1 MLHFWLSTALATAP
15 AVPEASAPSAPSP
28 EPVPAPEPPPPA
40 VGPSLPQPI
49 SVPSAPY
56 PEAELAAGIEASVL
70 LEVAVS
76 TTGDVTG
83 VGVVESAGPDFD
95 TGAMAALRGA
105 RFKPGTDEAGAPVA
119 TVILYRYR
127 YTLARVAKVSVQ
139 GHVRLADDSPV
150 AGVPLKLVGTA
161 GEVRFATTGEEGDFR
176 FADLADGVW
185 TLVLEAPPLA
195 TVTTPL
201 TVTAGTVTE
210 AELRTQIVTPEGGDV
225 PGEVVVI
232 EGRAISSEV
241 SERTLRAE
249 DIAFLPGT
257 NGDVVKVVQN
267 LPGVARPP
275 LGTGNLIIRGTA
287 PEDSAAFLD
296 GSRIPVV
303 FHFGGLTTV
312 INGGLLDEV
321 SFVPGNASAR
331 YGRFLGGMV
340 ELGTRDE
347 APVGQHGT
355 VQVDLYQATLF
366 AESAIAPDA
375 GLTLSLRRSYAD
387 AVLVPIFAAIPDFDI
402 QAPRF
407 FDIQARGQARVGAT
421 RLEAMLMLSDD
432 TFALIGEEDG
442 AVQVGLSTNFW
453 RGRVSALTDLSGGWT
468 NELRLSTGYD
478 AQEFRF
484 DTTGT
489 ARETT
494 IAFALREELAL
505 PVADGRKLGWRLGL
519 DIDSGPQEFLYDVP
533 AFGPREEGGAFRFAP
548 GAYAEATVQ
557 LGPVR
562 LIPGLRADVLVLDS
576 DYANV
581 AIDPRFS
588 ARWSA
593 TDTTAVRVGVG
604 RYSQFPTVRQLLPDG
619 DGNPDLHA
627 ASALQTSVGL
637 DQELFEVVRVEV
649 TGFYNDLSDLV
660 VGREDRISFFTGPPV
675 AGPQDTGEYANEG
688 TGRVYGGELL
698 VRLDTP
704 STLALLSLTASRS
717 TRVKR
722 PGDDEVLFPYD
733 QPIVLSALASQ
744 KLPKDWRIGA
754 RVRYGSGNPYTPVTN
769 RVYDMGSRS
778 FIPLYDDS
786 VSDRLPDFFSLDVRV
801 DKRWVRSWGE
811 FSLYLD
817 VQNAT
822 NAQNV
827 EVQSW
832 SYDYGTADPVTGL
845 PIFPTFGLEA
855 KW

>member
-1 MLHFWLSTALATAP
+1 MLVWLTAALAVEPTGAPTGVPPAP
-15 AVPEASAPSAPSP
+15 AAPSP
-28 EPVPAPEPPPPA
+28 AEAPAA
-40 VGPSLPQPI
+40 SRAALPSRV

-56 PEAELAAGIEASVL
+56 PEAALAAGQEASVL
-70 LEVAVS
+70 LEVAVTS
-76 TTGDVTG
+76 AGDVSG
-83 VGVVESAGPDFD
+83 VGVVESAGPEFD
-95 TGAMAALRGA
+95 AGALAALRGA
-105 RFKPGTDEAGAPVA
+105 RFTPGTNEAGEPVA

-127 YTLARVAKVSVQ
+127 YTLARVATVSVR
-139 GHVRLADDSPV
+139 GRVLLADDSAV
-150 AGVPLKLVGTA
+150 AGVALKIVGA
-161 GEVRFATTGEEGDFR
+161 GGDTRFATTSESGEFR
-176 FADLADGVW
+176 FADLADGAW
-185 TLVLEAPPLA
+185 TLVLEAPPLE

-201 TVTAGTVTE
+201 TVTAGTVTV
-210 AELRTQIVTPEGGDV
+210 AELRTRIEAPERGGV
-225 PGEVVVI
+225 PGEVVVV

-241 SERTLRAE
+241 SERTLSADE
-249 DIAFLPGT
+249 IAFLPGT
-257 NGDVVKVVQN
+257 NGDVVKAVQN
-267 LPGVARPP
+267 LPGVSRPP

-347 APVGQHGT
+347 APEGQHGT
-355 VQVDLYQATLF
+355 VQIDLYQATLF

-387 AVLVPIFAAIPDFDI
+387 SVLVPIFAAIPDFDI

-407 FDIQARGQARVGAT
+407 FDIQARGQARAGAT
-421 RLEAMLMLSDD
+421 RLETMLTLSDD
-432 TFALIGEEDG
+432 TFALINEEDG
-442 AVQVGLSTNFW
+442 AVQIGLSTNFW
-453 RGRVSALTDLSGGWT
+453 RGRLSALTELDRGWT
-468 NELRLSTGYD
+468 NELRFSTGYD

-484 DTTGT
+484 DVTGT
-489 ARETT
+489 ARETNT
-494 IAFALREELAL
+494 AFSLREEVAV
-505 PVADGRKLGWRLGL
+505 PVAGGRRVGWRLGL
-519 DIDSGPQEFLYDVP
+519 DLDSGPQAFLYNVP
-533 AFGPREEGGAFRFAP
+533 AFGPKEEGEAFRFAP
-548 GAYAEATVQ
+548 AAYVESTIQV
-557 LGPVR
+557 GPVR
-562 LIPGLRADVLVLDS
+562 LIPGLRVDGLVLDT

-581 AIDPRFS
+581 AVDPRFS
-588 ARWSA
+588 GRWAA
-593 TDTTAVRVGVG
+593 TDTTVVRVGVG

-627 ASALQTSVGL
+627 ASALQTSLGI
-637 DQELFEVVRVEV
+637 DQELLGLLRIEV

-660 VGREDRISFFTGPPV
+660 VGREDRIAFFTGPPLG
-675 AGPQDTGEYANEG
+675 GPQDIDPYANDG

-698 VRLDTP
+698 VRLDAPT
-704 STLALLSLTASRS
+704 TLALVSLTASKS

-733 QPIVLSALASQ
+733 QPVVLSVLGSQ
-744 KLPKDWRIGA
+744 KLPRDWRVGG
-754 RVRYGSGNPYTPVTN
+754 RVRFGSGNPYTPVTN

-778 FIPLYDDS
+778 FIPLYADS
-786 VSDRLPDFFSLDVRV
+786 ASDRLPDFFSLDVRV

-832 SYDYGTADPVTGL
+832 SYDYRTADPVTGL